1 MEAVNRPNAGHDGD
15 PNDVLRDHGIE
26 DLKARLDEAF
36 DPGAEEAFDPGN
48 TEYDE
53 AGKRFDEVPPN
64 EGEAPNGQDTGDASP
79 NEGGAYHIIGDLE
92 ASKKLCIAK
101 GAATATAIYKATG
114 IPCAA
119 AGDMLAAAKALKL
132 SFPDIEFIVCADD
145 DWKTKGNPG
154 KTEARKAA
162 PPSVRY
168 WRCPISAFSADT
180 AKREIRASAISTGST
195 ANTAVL

>member
-1 MEAVNRPNAGHDGD
+1 MQAVNRPNAGHDGD

-36 DPGAEEAFDPGN
+36 DPGAEAAFDPGN

-92 ASKKLCIAK
+92 ASKKLESRK
-101 GAATATAIYKATG
+101 ELLQ
-114 IPCAA
+114 PRR
-119 AGDMLAAAKALKL
+119 
-132 SFPDIEFIVCADD
+132 FIRQLVFRARL
-145 DWKTKGNPG
+145 PG
-154 KTEARKAA
+154 T
-162 PPSVRY
+162 
-168 WRCPISAFSADT
+168 C
-180 AKREIRASAISTGST
+180 
-195 ANTAVL
+195 